1 MKLKELLTNIFGDK
15 SIVTYPNDQFRKL
28 ELEPLKEELLKCD
41 EFSECEGIEFMEMP
55 VQEIDEKTYAAQT
68 AKLGD
73 NTKFDGK
80 VFLYNLS
87 FTPEMFDPNS
97 LYKPVK
103 NGALITPALYDP
115 MTFLPTK
122 KIVLT
127 WNPEMAQDI
136 SGVNDEIILKHN
148 IHKLLD
154 DVLDNPEEYRA
165 KGERSILVRGVFKT
179 KNVDRNEPPYLTGTP
194 MEPNDYMAFYL
205 EKYVL
210 GGEMNLIMKQKVIP
224 KHLKDEFIKRFTNN
238 GGITTATTEEIE
250 NFIKKNTMERDT
262 SWDDPQ
268 LSDGD
273 MPIRQQNALKNTFPK
288 VVEKWKTTGLL
299 DGLNQP
305 DKKNIAEILDGK
317 PSQMLNDKS
326 DKPNMAEL
334 MESEASKLLKE
345 EFNQLNE
352 LNDYLK
358 MLADMDKI
366 GIRRKI
372 VLLEG
377 YVNKIKNNI

>member
-1 MKLKELLTNIFGDK
+1 MKLKELLTNTFGENV
-15 SIVTYPNDQFRKL
+15 SYPNDQFRKL

-41 EFSECEGIEFMEMP
+41 EFSECEGIEFMDIP
-55 VQEIDEKTYAAQT
+55 VQEIDGKTYSVQT
-68 AKLGD
+68 MKLGD

-97 LYKPVK
+97 LHTPVK

-115 MTFLPTK
+115 MTFEPRK

-127 WNPEMAQDI
+127 WSPEMAQDMI
-136 SGVNDEIILKHN
+136 GINKELTFKND

-154 DVLDNPEEYRA
+154 DVLENPEEYKV
-165 KGERSILVRGVFKT
+165 KGERGILVRGVFKT
-179 KNVDRNEPPYLTGTP
+179 KNVDRKEPPYLTGTP
-194 MEPNDYMAFYL
+194 MEPDSYMAFYL

-224 KHLKDEFIKRFTNN
+224 KHLKDEFIKRFTDN
-238 GGITTATTEEIE
+238 GGIATATTEEIE
-250 NFIKKNTMERDT
+250 NFIKENTMERDT

-273 MPIRQQNALKNTFPK
+273 MPIRQQNALKNTFPDIEIQK
-288 VVEKWKTTGLL
+288 EVEPQSQL
-299 DGLNQP
+299 D
-305 DKKNIAEILDGK
+305 
-317 PSQMLNDKS
+317 
-326 DKPNMAEL
+326 
-334 MESEASKLLKE
+334 
-345 EFNQLNE
+345 E

-358 MLADMDKI
+358 MLSDMDKI

-372 VLLEG
+372 ILLEG
-377 YVNKIKNNI
+377 YMNKVIGQLKNK

>member
-1 MKLKELLTNIFGDK
+1 MKLKELLTNTFGENV
-15 SIVTYPNDQFRKL
+15 SYPNDQFRKL

-41 EFSECEGIEFMEMP
+41 EFSECEGIEFMDIP
-55 VQEIDEKTYAAQT
+55 VQEIEGKTYSAQT
-68 AKLGD
+68 MKLGD

-97 LYKPVK
+97 LHTPVK

-115 MTFLPTK
+115 MTFEPRK

-127 WNPEMAQDI
+127 WSPEMAQDV
-136 SGVNDEIILKHN
+136 SGANNELTLRND

-154 DVLDNPEEYRA
+154 DVLDNPEEYRV
-165 KGERSILVRGVFKT
+165 KGERGIMVRGVFKT
-179 KNVDRNEPPYLTGTP
+179 KSVDRKEPPYLTGTP
-194 MEPNDYMAFYL
+194 MDSDSYMAYYM
-205 EKYVL
+205 EKTL
-210 GGEMNLIMKQKVIP
+210 DQTPNQLSLTLKSKPIP
-224 KHLKDEFIKRFTNN
+224 RHLKDEFIRIFTNN
-238 GGITTATTEEIE
+238 GGIATATTEEIE
-250 NFIKKNTMERDT
+250 NFIKENTMERDT

-273 MPIRQQNALKNTFPK
+273 MPIRQQNAIKNTFPDLEIQK
-288 VVEKWKTTGLL
+288 EVEPQT
-299 DGLNQP
+299 
-305 DKKNIAEILDGK
+305 
-317 PSQMLNDKS
+317 
-326 DKPNMAEL
+326 
-334 MESEASKLLKE
+334 
-345 EFNQLNE
+345 QLEE

-358 MLADMDKI
+358 MLSDMDKI

-377 YVNKIKNNI
+377 YIHKLKNSTK